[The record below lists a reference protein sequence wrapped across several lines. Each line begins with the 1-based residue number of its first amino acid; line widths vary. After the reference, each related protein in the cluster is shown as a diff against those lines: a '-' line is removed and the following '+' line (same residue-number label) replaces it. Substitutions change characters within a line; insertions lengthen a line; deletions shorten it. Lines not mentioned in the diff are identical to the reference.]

1 MKNVLMSFAIA
12 VLCIA
17 NVNAQCCDKST
28 WYVGTGDIA
37 NTAWTEWSIAP
48 TVGYA
53 LNDKLMVGVNVS
65 QVMETVFNYLNGFFS
80 GLAGVLLTVLPLTI
94 LWEVLTGGLLF
105 NMDVITN
112 LTSLVNEFGTG
123 GFAGLVVLVLVASFF
138 VKK

>member
-1 MKNVLMSFAIA
+1 
-12 VLCIA
+12 
-17 NVNAQCCDKST
+17 
-28 WYVGTGDIA
+28 
-37 NTAWTEWSIAP
+37 
-48 TVGYA
+48 
-53 LNDKLMVGVNVS
+53 
-65 QVMETVFNYLNGFFS
+65 METVFNYLNGFFS

>member
-1 MKNVLMSFAIA
+1 
-12 VLCIA
+12 
-17 NVNAQCCDKST
+17 
-28 WYVGTGDIA
+28 
-37 NTAWTEWSIAP
+37 
-48 TVGYA
+48 
-53 LNDKLMVGVNVS
+53 
-65 QVMETVFNYLNGFFS
+65 METVFNYLNGFFS

-105 NMDVITN
+105 NIDVITN

>member
-1 MKNVLMSFAIA
+1 
-12 VLCIA
+12 
-17 NVNAQCCDKST
+17 
-28 WYVGTGDIA
+28 
-37 NTAWTEWSIAP
+37 
-48 TVGYA
+48 
-53 LNDKLMVGVNVS
+53 
-65 QVMETVFNYLNGFFS
+65 METVFNYLNGFFS

-94 LWEVLTGGLLF
+94 LWEVLTDGLLF